1 MGDKITLKIQERELH
16 GKKLAG
22 LRKQGLVPGVVYGAD
37 MEAMSV
43 QAVEGE
49 LIKVVKAA
57 GRHTPVQLAGKK
69 RRIAMIKDVDR
80 DPVKHT
86 IRHISFHAV
95 RADEPVTAEVPI
107 RLVGEGESVAEKNG
121 LVILQALEQLEV
133 KALPME
139 LPEALEVSIVELAEA
154 GDRVT
159 VGDITVPV
167 GVEIVDNDDGRAD
180 DDDEEERQ
188 TVMDLVIANVYEP
201 SALQAA
207 NDAAGGDAEE
217 ADADAVASE
226 NGSEEAVAESKDEK
240 KAE

>member
-1 MGDKITLKIQERELH
+1 
-16 GKKLAG
+16 
-22 LRKQGLVPGVVYGAD
+22 
-37 MEAMSV
+37 
-43 QAVEGE
+43 
-49 LIKVVKAA
+49 
-57 GRHTPVQLAGKK
+57 
-69 RRIAMIKDVDR
+69 
-80 DPVKHT
+80 
-86 IRHISFHAV
+86 
-95 RADEPVTAEVPI
+95 
-107 RLVGEGESVAEKNG
+107 
-121 LVILQALEQLEV
+121 
-133 KALPME
+133 
-139 LPEALEVSIVELAEA
+139 
-154 GDRVT
+154 VT

-226 NGSEEAVAESKDEK
+226 NGSEEAAAESKDEK

>member
-1 MGDKITLKIQERELH
+1 MGDKITLTIQERELH

-49 LIKVVKAA
+49 LVKVVKAA

-121 LVILQALEQLEV
+121 LVILQALEQIEV

>member
-1 MGDKITLKIQERELH
+1 MGDKITLTIEERELH

-49 LIKVVKAA
+49 LVKVVKAA

-226 NGSEEAVAESKDEK
+226 NGSEEAAAESKDEK

>member
-1 MGDKITLKIQERELH
+1 MGDKITLTIQERELH

-22 LRKQGLVPGVVYGAD
+22 LRKQGLVPGGVYGAD

-49 LIKVVKAA
+49 LVKVVKAA

-121 LVILQALEQLEV
+121 LVILQALEQIEV

-226 NGSEEAVAESKDEK
+226 NGSEEAAAESKDEK

>member
-1 MGDKITLKIQERELH
+1 MGDKITLTIEERELH

-49 LIKVVKAA
+49 LVKVVKAA

-139 LPEALEVSIVELAEA
+139 LPEALEVSIAELAEA

-180 DDDEEERQ
+180 DEGEERQ
-188 TVMDLVIANVYEP
+188 TVMDLVVASVYEP

-226 NGSEEAVAESKDEK
+226 NGSEEAAAESKDEK